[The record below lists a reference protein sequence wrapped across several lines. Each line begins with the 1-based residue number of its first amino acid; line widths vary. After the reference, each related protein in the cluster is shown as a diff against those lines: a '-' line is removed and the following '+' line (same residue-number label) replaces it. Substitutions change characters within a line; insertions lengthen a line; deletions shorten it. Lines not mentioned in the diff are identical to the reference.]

1 MPTPVGRWGEREQG
15 ILEVA
20 TALYAQGGYETITM
34 AAVAS
39 AAGLS
44 EGTLYNYFR
53 DKQDLQLR
61 VSLGVFEAYT
71 LEIEKVVAEFKS
83 LRHGLEGIIAV
94 ELRLLIGA
102 KELFRLWLREMRS
115 ASGYAHSDA
124 RKVLRRFSTQLI
136 HLFAKWNAAPDPRL
150 GLNLPLLRDIVF
162 GSLEHVVWTAMVQR
176 REDSIDVGK
185 MSRDLAGA
193 YLRAFGMEREET
205 RPGGRPRSKP
215 STGDAVATPKGVKPS
230 NERTGKRAGG
240 GRRTAGT
247 RHTNK
252 HQ

>member
-1 MPTPVGRWGEREQG
+1 MPQIGNNSAGQRADPGWRQVQRATKTSTPPPVGRWGEREQG

-20 TALYAQGGYETITM
+20 TSLYAEGGYETITM

-61 VSLGVFEAYT
+61 VSLGVFDAYT
-71 LEIEKVVAEFKS
+71 LEMEKVVAESKS

-102 KELFRLWLREMRS
+102 KELFRIWLREMRS

-124 RKVLRRFSTQLI
+124 RKALRRFSTQLI
-136 HLFAKWNAAPDPRL
+136 HLFAKWNAVPDPRL
-150 GLNLPLLRDIVF
+150 GLNLPCCVISSSEVWSISF
-162 GSLEHVVWTAMVQR
+162 GRRWCSAAKMPSTCRECPAIWQEPTCGRSGWTR
-176 REDSIDVGK
+176 RKRSAGE
-185 MSRDLAGA
+185 RAGA
-193 YLRAFGMEREET
+193 
-205 RPGGRPRSKP
+205 
-215 STGDAVATPKGVKPS
+215 
-230 NERTGKRAGG
+230 
-240 GRRTAGT
+240 
-247 RHTNK
+247 
-252 HQ
+252 